1 MLALAKRSSRWHDRS
16 MVQATDRD
24 TSEETPEERAERQR
38 LASEAI
44 READRKLKAKKL
56 PRKEWLK
63 RVRKHRASIRTNI
76 STEDILS
83 AIDSGRK

>member
-1 MLALAKRSSRWHDRS
+1 

-38 LASEAI
+38 RASEAI
-44 READRKLKAKKL
+44 WEADRELRAKLL
-56 PRKEWLK
+56 PVNEWLE
-63 RVRKHRASIRTNI
+63 RVRKHKTASRADI
-76 STEDILS
+76 STEDILD

>member
-1 MLALAKRSSRWHDRS
+1 

-44 READRKLKAKKL
+44 READRELRAKLL
-56 PRKEWLK
+56 PVNEWLE
-63 RVRKHRASIRTNI
+63 RIRKHKAPIRTDI
-76 STEDILS
+76 STDDILN

>member
-1 MLALAKRSSRWHDRS
+1 

-24 TSEETPEERAERQR
+24 TSEETPEARAERQR

-56 PRKEWLK
+56 PVKEWTE
-63 RVRKHRASIRTNI
+63 RVRKRVEASGTRVSRA
-76 STEDILS
+76 DILT
-83 AIDSGRK
+83 AIDEGRRGRR